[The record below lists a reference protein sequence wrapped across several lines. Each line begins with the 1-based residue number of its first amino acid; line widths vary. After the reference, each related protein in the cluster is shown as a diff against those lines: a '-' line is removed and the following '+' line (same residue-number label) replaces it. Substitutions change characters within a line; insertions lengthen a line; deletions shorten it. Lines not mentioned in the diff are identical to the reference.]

1 MNAVTGLATVTGRFL
16 LSLMFISAGIGKL
29 GAGYEATQGYMSMMG
44 VPTSLLPLVIAT
56 EILGGLAILVG
67 FKTRISGFLLAGFT
81 LIAAAIFHNNF
92 ADQMQ
97 SILFMKDLAIAGG
110 LLLLV
115 ANGAGNLAIDNI
127 K

>member
-1 MNAVTGLATVTGRFL
+1 M
-16 LSLMFISAGIGKL
+16 
-29 GAGYEATQGYMSMMG
+29 
-44 VPTSLLPLVIAT
+44 IAT

-67 FKTRISGFLLAGFT
+67 FKTRISGCLLAGFT